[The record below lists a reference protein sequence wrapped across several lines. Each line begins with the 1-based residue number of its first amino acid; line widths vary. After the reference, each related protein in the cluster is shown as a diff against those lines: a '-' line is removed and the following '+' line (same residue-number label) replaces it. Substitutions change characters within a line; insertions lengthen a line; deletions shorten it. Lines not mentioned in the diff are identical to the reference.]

1 MAGKI
6 GIRLQLPLKTERLV
20 LRDFVEADWQPVHF
34 YASDPEVFRYVE
46 GGPLNDEQT
55 RISIQKAIASQS
67 EDPRLDFR
75 LAVTLKEEGKVIGDA
90 RIRTLD
96 LNLHPAY
103 RLLGQAYIGFSLN
116 PHYWRKGYAS
126 EVARALLAFG
136 FDQLRLHRI
145 FAWCD
150 AENLA
155 SARVLEKVGMRREGL
170 LLKNWTIRG
179 EWRDALLY
187 AMIESEWSNWQEAGT
202 RLVSF
207 SRG

>member
-1 MAGKI
+1 MAGKAQVTV
-6 GIRLQLPLKTERLV
+6 QLPLKTQRLL

-96 LNLHPAY
+96 PNLHPAY

-155 SARVLEKVGMRREGL
+155 SARVLEKVGMRREGVL
-170 LLKNWTIRG
+170 RKNWTLKG

-187 AMIESEWSNWQEAGT
+187 AMIESEWSSSQDAIS
-202 RLVSF
+202 LKS
-207 SRG
+207 